1 MESTHG
7 VDNNFDCGIST
18 AKQLPTC
25 LQKSPQTRY
34 LTQQE
39 VAAMFRVSPSTVK
52 NWRDRGLLDYFRV
65 PGSTRVLYPV
75 ESIEALERQSLK
87 TNKKEVVK
95 PTEVKRERPEIST
108 KPKKEWRI

>member
-1 MESTHG
+1 LKRQTD
-7 VDNNFDCGIST
+7 DNNRHEDILSP
-18 AKQLPTC
+18 KEVRTC
-25 LQKSPQTRY
+25 LQMSSQTRY
-34 LTQQE
+34 LTQEE

-52 NWRDRGLLDYFRV
+52 NWRDRGHLDYFQA
-65 PGSTRVLYPV
+65 PGSTRVLYPI
-75 ESIEALERQSLK
+75 ESVEALERQSLK